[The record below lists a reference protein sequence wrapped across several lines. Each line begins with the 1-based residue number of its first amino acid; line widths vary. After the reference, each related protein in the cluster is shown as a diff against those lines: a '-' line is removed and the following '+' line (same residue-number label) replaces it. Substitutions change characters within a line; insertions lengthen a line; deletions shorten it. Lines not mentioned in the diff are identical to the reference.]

1 MSRFGDLVS
10 GNASTPPPTPVVE
23 STPPPAPVAKSTPPP
38 AKPKRA
44 RDKSGHYIADDPS
57 TPENEAWVGGVTP
70 KRKKRSRSKK

>member
-1 MSRFGDLVS
+1 MSRFGDLIGKS
-10 GNASTPPPTPVVE
+10 IPPVPEPVV
-23 STPPPAPVAKSTPPP
+23 KSTPPP